1 MYNIRM
7 ENVIEPM
14 KDKDIHFEKYMKAV
28 KSYNY
33 NENFNPTMLD
43 YTIDNKTTLRLEHIQ
58 QLENEQTRIEEM
70 AKLLKENINYNFPSE
85 FFEWLSRDMLGLKY
99 KKWEIDD
106 MKRQYRIKK
115 KRELKKE
122 KDKNKKKLG
131 KQKKKNE
138 KMKITTNNE
147 NPFVLKF

>member
-1 MYNIRM
+1 MGDK
-7 ENVIEPM
+7 IEPM
-14 KDKDIHFEKYMKAV
+14 NETDIHFEKYMKAV
-28 KSYNY
+28 KSHTY

-43 YTIDNKTTLRLEHIQ
+43 YTINNETSLRLEHIKQ
-58 QLENEQTRIEEM
+58 MKNESMRIEEM
-70 AKLLKENINYNFPSE
+70 AKLLKENIPYEFPTE

-99 KKWEIDD
+99 KKWEIDE

-115 KRELKKE
+115 KRELRKE
-122 KDKNKKKLG
+122 KEINKKKT
-131 KQKKKNE
+131 KKKKIE

>member
-1 MYNIRM
+1 M

-14 KDKDIHFEKYMKAV
+14 NETDIHFEKYMKAV
-28 KSYNY
+28 KSHTY
-33 NENFNPTMLD
+33 NENFEPTMLD
-43 YTIDNKTTLRLEHIQ
+43 YTIDNKTSLRLEHIKN
-58 QLENEQTRIEEM
+58 LKNESMRIEEM
-70 AKLLKENINYNFPSE
+70 AKLLKENIPYEFPTE

-122 KDKNKKKLG
+122 KEKNKKKIG
-131 KQKKKNE
+131 KQKKNE